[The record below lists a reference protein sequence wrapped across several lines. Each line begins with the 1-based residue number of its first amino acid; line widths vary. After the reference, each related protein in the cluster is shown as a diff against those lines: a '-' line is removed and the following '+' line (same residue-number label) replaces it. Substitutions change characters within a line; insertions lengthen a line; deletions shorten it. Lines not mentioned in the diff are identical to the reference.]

1 MNNMVL
7 IDDIYIRD
15 YNREGEIIYFSLIDD
30 NPVNNFYLRLAIN
43 IKDATTIVNDLYQLS
58 IGMES
63 VFNENRI
70 YNLFPIQGK
79 YMYGTIILSHID
91 RIITIEIVSYNL
103 IKEEYKIFVNPNRS
117 LDSIIEEIYT
127 ILFVE
132 LL

>member
-1 MNNMVL
+1 MNNTVL

-30 NPVNNFYLRLAIN
+30 NPVNNFNLRLAIN
-43 IKDATTIVNDLYQLS
+43 IKDATTIITDLYRLS

-63 VFNENRI
+63 VFNENRR

-79 YMYGTIILSHID
+79 YMYGTIMLSHID

>member
-1 MNNMVL
+1 MNNIVL

-15 YNREGEIIYFSLIDD
+15 YNREGEIIYFSLIDE
-30 NPVNNFYLRLAIN
+30 NPSNNFYLRLAIN
-43 IKDATTIVNDLYQLS
+43 IKDATTIINDLYQLS

-63 VFNENRI
+63 AFNENRK

-79 YMYGTIILSHID
+79 YMYGNIMLSYID
-91 RIITIEIVSYNL
+91 RIIIIEIISYNF
-103 IKEEYKIFVNPNRS
+103 IKEEYRIFINPNRS
-117 LDSIIEEIYT
+117 LDSIIEEICT